1 MLVSRGVLC
10 WLWAGMGRG
19 GGHPVLWAR
28 VPWALPPPGWGS
40 LSPGELCMCF
50 EDHFCIVRSEEK
62 KIF

>member
-19 GGHPVLWAR
+19 GGRPVLWAGA
-28 VPWALPPPGWGS
+28 PWTLPPPGWGS
-40 LSPGELCMCF
+40 LTRGAVCALKTIFALSG
-50 EDHFCIVRSEEK
+50 VRK